1 MYRIFRVLARLTLRI
16 FFRQIEV
23 EGLANLPAE
32 GPALL
37 VPNHSN
43 ALVDPLLILTSL
55 RRPVTV
61 TAKNTLLRN
70 PLLRPLMTALGV
82 VTFHRRE
89 DRGQGADVRQN
100 VQSLQRCGDILA
112 QGGALCIFP
121 EGVSHSDPKLKPFH
135 LGPARIALDFV
146 RKNGNPGKLL
156 IVPVGLLYT
165 EKDQFRSGVWIRFGP
180 PVDAGAWAAAHPNG
194 NPHDLTQEIL
204 GRVEDLTLS
213 YESRREFALL
223 TWAAE
228 IVSTRGNEPAPLG
241 REQVQVANW
250 FALLERLQAGYR
262 PLRERHR
269 EEIEE
274 LAARIRRYRSELK
287 RAGID
292 PAEVY
297 LPLHLGKAFLFM
309 VRELELTIVGAPLAL
324 FGAMNHVIPYLIV
337 KKIAKALSKDK
348 DHWASNVVYP
358 SFVVFPLCYI
368 LQLASVWLLFPK
380 IWAFLYTLMLPY
392 SGYYCLLY
400 GERAARAL
408 RRTRTFFSFLAAPAR
423 QRRLADEGRAIIAHV
438 QELQARW
445 RADQDVESQHSPNSL
460 AVAPQTVTD
469 RDGQLRADCATLQE
483 ILPGLERLESAMDEV
498 RATSQRQSRGYF
510 TPDEDDRVRQLLLAY
525 RNYRLALYEIIQR
538 YAHYEDLGSLPQQLQ
553 GFIVGYTAALT
564 LYAKSLRL
572 ITLFEHEPVVRRKLN
587 EADAKFG
594 LEGGFFDQVLGAYTS
609 LWNYRRLARA
619 GRFWRRHQRST
630 RQLGLA
636 QDERFGWLCQAIRR
650 QRRLV
655 QTRFLSLLRHR
666 LRYDRRALWR
676 SLAAPAGNVRYG
688 LHAFLGST
696 FVGLRTTLQYRPAL
710 DTTVFEPM
718 HALLRPGD
726 VLLVRAEQKVT
737 TALLPGF
744 WTHAAMYLGTTD
756 EIAKLAASLPSDVPR
771 CWESQSS
778 ADQRFGLVLEA
789 ISPGVILSPLEKC
802 LFADHVLVLRP
813 NVTEPE
819 RAAALIEALGHVGK
833 PYDFEFDFSTTTRLV
848 CTELVYRSYHGRGSI
863 TFRLVKRLGRF
874 TLSCDDMVNQWLESL
889 DRGEPERF
897 TPVALALQAPD
908 ARAHFISPRNA
919 VAALRAIRD
928 GWRPNK
934 TEQPPVGVVPSTWPR
949 SLSELEAPIPSTEPE
964 RKLL

>member
-1 MYRIFRVLARLTLRI
+1 MLYRIFRALARLTLRI

-23 EGLANLPAE
+23 EGLANVPVE
-32 GPALL
+32 GPVLL

-43 ALVDPLLILTSL
+43 ALVDPLVILTSL

-100 VQSLQRCGDILA
+100 VHSLERCGDILA
-112 QGGALCIFP
+112 RGGALCIFP
-121 EGVSHSDPKLKPFH
+121 EGVSHSDPKLRPFH
-135 LGPARIALDFV
+135 LGAARIALDFI
-146 RKNGNPGKLL
+146 RKNGIVGKLQ

-180 PVDAGAWAAAHPNG
+180 PLDAGAWVATHSEGNAHE
-194 NPHDLTQEIL
+194 LTQEIL
-204 GRVEDLTLS
+204 GRVEDLTLN
-213 YESRREFALL
+213 YETRREFALL

-228 IVSTRGNEPAPLG
+228 IISTHGNEPAPLG
-241 REQVQVANW
+241 RDRVQVADW

-262 PLRERHR
+262 PLRERHQ

-274 LAARIRRYRSELK
+274 LAARIRHYRAELK
-287 RAGID
+287 RAGVD

-297 LPLHLGKAFLFM
+297 LPLHPGKAFLFV
-309 VRELELTIVGAPLAL
+309 VRELELMIVGAPLAL
-324 FGAMNHVIPYLIV
+324 FGAVNHVIPYLIV
-337 KKIAKALSKDK
+337 KKIARTLSKDK

-368 LQLASVWLLFPK
+368 LQLAAAWLLLPQL
-380 IWAFLYTLMLPY
+380 WAFLYTLMLPY
-392 SGYYCLLY
+392 TGYYCLLY
-400 GERAARAL
+400 TERAARAF
-408 RRTRTFFSFLAAPAR
+408 RRTRTFFSFLARPAR
-423 QRRLADEGRAIIAHV
+423 QRRLADEGRAIIGQV
-438 QELQARW
+438 QELQERS
-445 RADQDVESQHSPNSL
+445 RADQDKEKQRAPTSL
-460 AVAPQTVTD
+460 AGTAPTLAD
-469 RDGQLRADCATLQE
+469 RAGQLRADCATLQE
-483 ILPGLERLESAMDEV
+483 ILPGLERLEAAMDEV
-498 RATSQRQSRGYF
+498 RVTSQRRSRGYF
-510 TPDEDDRVRQLLLAY
+510 TPDEDDRVRQLVLGY

-538 YAHYEDLGSLPQQLQ
+538 YAYYEDLGSLPQQLQ

-564 LYAKSLRL
+564 LYAKSLKL
-572 ITLFEHEPVVRRKLN
+572 ITLFEDEPVVRSKLN

-609 LWNYRRLARA
+609 LWNYRRLGRA
-619 GRFWRRHQRST
+619 GRFWRSNQRSI
-630 RQLGLA
+630 RQLGLP

-655 QTRFLSLLRHR
+655 RTRFWNLLRHR

-676 SLAAPAGNVRYG
+676 SLTAPAGSVRYG

-696 FVGLRTTLQYRPAL
+696 FAGLRTTLQYRPAL
-710 DTTVFEPM
+710 DTTIFEPM

-726 VLLVRAEQKVT
+726 IFLVRAEQKVT

-744 WTHAAMYLGTTD
+744 WTHAALYLGTT
-756 EIAKLAASLPSDVPR
+756 EEVAKLATSLPSDVHHG
-771 CWESQSS
+771 WENQSS
-778 ADQRFGLVLEA
+778 AGQRFGLVLEA

-802 LFADHVLVLRP
+802 LFADNVLVLRP
-813 NVTEPE
+813 HVDEQE
-819 RAAALIEALGHVGK
+819 RAAALQEALGHIGK

-863 TFRLVKRLGRF
+863 TFQLVKRLGRF

-897 TPVALALQAPD
+897 TPAALALQAPD
-908 ARAHFISPRNA
+908 GRAHFIPPGDA
-919 VAALRAIRD
+919 VAVLRAIRD

-934 TEQPPVGVVPSTWPR
+934 TERPPLVVAALT
-949 SLSELEAPIPSTEPE
+949 ELAAAIPSTEPE
-964 RKLL
+964 RKLP